1 MANLKVDLLNKLN
14 NDKYFAEMELIR
26 LAQEPNM
33 NYQQKID
40 EMQYLLER
48 LAILNGEVALASQYF
63 QDAPAVPAAQP
74 DATQAPAA
82 NVPAPAQQIV
92 HPGQTFGE

>member
-48 LAILNGEVALASQYF
+48 LAILNGEIALASQYF
-63 QDAPAVPAAQP
+63 QDPVAPPVAQPEAAAPAN
-74 DATQAPAA
+74 TQ
-82 NVPAPAQQIV
+82 APAQQIV

>member
-33 NYQQKID
+33 NYQNKID

-48 LAILNGEVALASQYF
+48 IAILNGEIALASQYF
-63 QDAPAVPAAQP
+63 QDPVAAPQA
-74 DATQAPAA
+74 DATPAPA
-82 NVPAPAQQIV
+82 NVPAPQGVV